1 MRRHARVKKIMTAA
15 IVTGAVTWAMP
26 TVAAQAPQP
35 ELPAASSIEVPAV
48 EVPVEV
54 PAVPA
59 PQPVEVASADI
70 VNGVRARLASLGVQ
84 TPGVDAAVTDA
95 EHPPA

>member
-35 ELPAASSIEVPAV
+35 ELPAASSIEVSAV

-59 PQPVEVASADI
+59 PQPVEVASAEP
-70 VNGVRARLASLGVQ
+70 LASLELASWV
-84 TPGVDAAVTDA
+84 VSSAMAWVTG
-95 EHPPA
+95 